1 MINKLG
7 VSSVFVFFPRSG
19 MVTVSPTLV
28 TSMEGV
34 PLMPV
39 VSIPKVG
46 SSNSCLYLVL
56 KIFS

>member
-46 SSNSCLYLVL
+46 
-56 KIFS
+56 I